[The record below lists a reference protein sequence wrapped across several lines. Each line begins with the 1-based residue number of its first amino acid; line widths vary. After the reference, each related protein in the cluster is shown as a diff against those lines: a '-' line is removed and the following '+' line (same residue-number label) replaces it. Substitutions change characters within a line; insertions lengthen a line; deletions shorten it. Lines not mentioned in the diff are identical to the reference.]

1 MKVERKL
8 KIVRATIADVKE
20 INVLVNSAYRGE
32 SSKIGWTTEADLLDG
47 IRVDEER
54 LVDFIQKK
62 DSMLLKYM
70 DDENKIIG
78 CVHLEKH
85 GYKLYLGM
93 LTVSPEFQG
102 RGIGKEMMKEAEV
115 QAKAVNCS
123 AVYMSV
129 ITDRRVLLEWYIK
142 HGYKNTGVKK
152 PFPSHDKRFGL
163 PKKPLEFILLE
174 KSIL

>member
-62 DSMLLKYM
+62 DSMLFKYM

-93 LTVSPEFQG
+93 LTVSPELQG